1 MRFVYFLLCIVGGV
15 CLYWLQKHS
24 RLSYGLL
31 QLAVAVLLLVLWC
44 FPIGIGFLMVGGE
57 GVIGDLL
64 SNAVTLFAGLYAMV
78 QGLGNVIGAV
88 REPSL

>member
-1 MRFVYFLLCIVGGV
+1 MRFVYLLLCFMGGV
-15 CLYWLQKHS
+15 CLYWLRKRS

-44 FPIGIGFLMVGGE
+44 FPVGIGFIMVGGE
-57 GVIGDLL
+57 GVVGDLL

-78 QGLGNVIGAV
+78 QGLENVIGAL